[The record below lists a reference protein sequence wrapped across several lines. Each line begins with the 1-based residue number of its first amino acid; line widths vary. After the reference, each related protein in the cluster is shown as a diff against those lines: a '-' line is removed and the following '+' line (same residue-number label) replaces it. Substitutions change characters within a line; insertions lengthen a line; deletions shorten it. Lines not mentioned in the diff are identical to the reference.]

1 MGDEPMD
8 SKISKEI
15 WYLRTYLTFLS
26 LFQSQIE
33 DIESKHSS
41 EVAKL
46 QKQIDDLDNQV
57 LRLQM
62 SNKRWV
68 IRVIPSNLVLITCF
82 FLAI

>member
-1 MGDEPMD
+1 MFTYIP
-8 SKISKEI
+8 
-15 WYLRTYLTFLS
+15 YLSLS

-62 SNKRWV
+62 SNKR
-68 IRVIPSNLVLITCF
+68 
-82 FLAI
+82 

>member
-1 MGDEPMD
+1 MIRYGN
-8 SKISKEI
+8 SLRKIEFQNHVMKF
-15 WYLRTYLTFLS
+15 TFI
-26 LFQSQIE
+26 FQSQIE

-62 SNKRWV
+62 SNKR
-68 IRVIPSNLVLITCF
+68 
-82 FLAI
+82 

>member
-1 MGDEPMD
+1 MRQWIQKSPKKFDVYVHTLPF
-8 SKISKEI
+8 SLS
-15 WYLRTYLTFLS
+15 LS

-62 SNKRWV
+62 SNKR
-68 IRVIPSNLVLITCF
+68 
-82 FLAI
+82 

>member
-68 IRVIPSNLVLITCF
+68 IRVIPSNLVRITCF
-82 FLAI
+82 F

>member
-1 MGDEPMD
+1 MRQWIQKSPKKFDVYVHTLPF
-8 SKISKEI
+8 S
-15 WYLRTYLTFLS
+15 LS

-62 SNKRWV
+62 SNKR
-68 IRVIPSNLVLITCF
+68 
-82 FLAI
+82 

>member
-1 MGDEPMD
+1 MGDEPMNL
-8 SKISKEI
+8 KITKEI
-15 WYLRTYLTFLS
+15 WYLLTYLTFLS

-68 IRVIPSNLVLITCF
+68 IRVFPSNLVCITCF
-82 FLAI
+82 F